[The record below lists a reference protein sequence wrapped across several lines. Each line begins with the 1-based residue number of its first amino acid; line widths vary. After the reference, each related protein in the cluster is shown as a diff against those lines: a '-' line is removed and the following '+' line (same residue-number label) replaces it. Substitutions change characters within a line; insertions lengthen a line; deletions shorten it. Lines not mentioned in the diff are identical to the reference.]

1 MIFAD
6 SNDYSLCVLGQ
17 AIFSRIVSHLVWR
30 SLALDTWPQFSTCSC
45 NSPYVKLLNK
55 QFYWT
60 KKGDLRQ
67 VDHPKMGPRC
77 YQFVCKAHFF
87 VTTGWQKI
95 NEFNFII
102 MMVNS
107 IAKYLRITITFLH
120 HVEKPYINLL
130 PSFTFM

>member
-1 MIFAD
+1 MQCVLWKSNPNLLVPYIRAISTFIRWNTIKVKNVIFAD

-60 KKGDLRQ
+60 KRGPPPSG
-67 VDHPKMGPRC
+67 DHPEKIWSLLGMHIALNI
-77 YQFVCKAHFF
+77 YQKVKSFF
-87 VTTGWQKI
+87 
-95 NEFNFII
+95 
-102 MMVNS
+102 S
-107 IAKYLRITITFLH
+107 
-120 HVEKPYINLL
+120 LL
-130 PSFTFM
+130 